1 MRYCHT
7 SYCSDCVCRKVADKL
22 EVADEISDPPNHA
35 MEKRQLRELMVER
48 ARLKEE
54 AQQMGAT

>member
-1 MRYCHT
+1 
-7 SYCSDCVCRKVADKL
+7 VCRKVADKL